1 MIKKLNCVK
10 ENMIMLTVHYQPTKF
25 NSVKKNHS
33 VVFVVTHLSLILL
46 NQENYQDVLI
56 NVPLHKLNLLP
67 LLLVKILMIGL
78 KKLGL
83 DACKKNNMISV
94 ILLNKTKLVEIDVKI
109 IFVNYVVHL
118 PHNYSKKIFLKN
130 LLNNVSLFVKVNF
143 GLTNLIN

>member
-1 MIKKLNCVK
+1 
-10 ENMIMLTVHYQPTKF
+10 MLTVHYQPTKF

-33 VVFVVTHLSLILL
+33 AVFVVTHLSLILP

-67 LLLVKILMIGL
+67 LNKLLLDKTQMIGL

-83 DACKKNNMISV
+83 DACKKNNTISV
-94 ILLNKTKLVEIDVKI
+94 ILLNKTKLVETDVKI
-109 IFVNYVVHL
+109 IFVNYVVRL